1 MSKNL
6 FLLFSFIALINSAMA
21 QISQIST
28 GAGYQKQTYYNL
40 TTGTSKTVAHT
51 TWDLAF
57 SVYGQQ
63 DAGIFVNEAAGSSM
77 GQSLPATEAYQAP
90 TDNFSDVITAAQVTD
105 RLYNTEQNWSYG
117 ALNELRDT
125 SDVFDYGWGK
135 YNFGTNTVE
144 GKHVFVLKLRDGT
157 YRKVEIQKLAL
168 TKYTFRHAALDGTD
182 EKTITIDK
190 KDFAGNTLAYFSFAA
205 GKTVVVEPT
214 DGFDL
219 LFTRYSALL
228 TQGPTT
234 TQYIVAGILTNRG
247 IQTAKAIGIDPKT
260 VKVADYATK
269 FSKDIDSIGH
279 DWKSFNLAANKW
291 EVSTNRAYFVKMK
304 DQTIWKLVFTDF
316 EGSATGTATFEKTN
330 LGKPVAINE
339 NISNSIQYKVFP
351 STLQDNLN
359 IAFDAPQSERIEL
372 AIINAA
378 GRVELQQGIEAN
390 TGFQVFS
397 LDASNL
403 STGLHFVRLTTK
415 NGVAVAKVIKE

>member
-6 FLLFSFIALINSAMA
+6 FLLFSFFALVNSAIA
-21 QISQIST
+21 QTSQITT

-40 TTGTSKTVAHT
+40 ATGTSKTVAHT

-77 GQSLPATEAYQAP
+77 GQSLPSTEAYNAP
-90 TDNFSDVITAAQVTD
+90 TGNFADVITAAQVTE

-125 SDVFDYGWGK
+125 SDAFDYGWGK
-135 YNFGTNTVE
+135 YNFGNNTVE
-144 GKHVFVLKLRDGT
+144 GNKVFVLKLRDGNF
-157 YRKVEIQKLAL
+157 RKVEIQKLAL

-182 EKTITIDK
+182 EKIVTIDK
-190 KDFAGNTLAYFSFAA
+190 KDFKENTLAYFSFSA
-205 GKTVVVEPT
+205 GATVVVEPT

-234 TQYIVAGILTNRG
+234 TQYIVAGILTGRG
-247 IQTAKAIGIDPKT
+247 IQTAKATGIDPKT
-260 VKVADYATK
+260 VKVADYTSK

-279 DWKSFNLAANKW
+279 DWKSFSLTTNKW
-291 EVSTNRAYFVKMK
+291 SVANDRAYFLKMK
-304 DQTIWKLVFTDF
+304 DQTIWKLVFIDF

-330 LGKPVAINE
+330 LG
-339 NISNSIQYKVFP
+339 
-351 STLQDNLN
+351 
-359 IAFDAPQSERIEL
+359 
-372 AIINAA
+372 
-378 GRVELQQGIEAN
+378 
-390 TGFQVFS
+390 
-397 LDASNL
+397 
-403 STGLHFVRLTTK
+403 
-415 NGVAVAKVIKE
+415 